1 MVRRL
6 IALCAAAALAIA
18 AGCSG
23 DDPTAGRIP
32 APTASAT
39 PTPSSIIHT
48 APSRATPTTP
58 PRVEPEVACGGNPF
72 DPKKLRAYNPDGP
85 AYAGRSIHLSELVN
99 LDFAD
104 IYTELPREWNAK
116 LTSTPGAVQ
125 LLICEWRDETYRS
138 RTVDTCDYESTDD
151 SRPTAELVS
160 ARYRYR
166 VFEAKTARQ
175 ITTFTLQ
182 GSLNGC
188 PASTAGGVS
197 DKYYQRVDSADLA
210 ARLKPFV
217 VGPARR

>member
-6 IALCAAAALAIA
+6 AAACAVAALAVT
-18 AGCSG
+18 AGCSD

-32 APTASAT
+32 SPTVTGT
-39 PTPSSIIHT
+39 PTPSSIIRT
-48 APSRATPTTP
+48 APSPTAT
-58 PRVEPEVACGGNPF
+58 PRVEPEAACGGNPF
-72 DPKKLRAYNPDGP
+72 DPKKVRAYTPDGP
-85 AYAGRSIHLSELVN
+85 PYVGRSIHLSELVN

-116 LTSTPGAVQ
+116 LSSTPGEVQ
-125 LLICEWRDETYRS
+125 LLICEWRDDTYRAK
-138 RTVDTCDYESTDD
+138 TVDTCDYESTDD
-151 SRPTAELVS
+151 STSTAKLVS

-175 ITTFTLQ
+175 ITTFTLL

-197 DKYYQRVDSADLA
+197 EQYYQRVDSADLA
-210 ARLKPFV
+210 AKLRPFV